1 MAYITSSGGGGGSSD
16 TTIIKD
22 ADNNTK
28 IQVEENSDENKIR
41 FDTAGTERMII
52 DATGQVGLGV
62 SAPTAPLHIRSH
74 LATDPDPSSRVT

>member
-41 FDTAGTERMII
+41 FDTRR
-52 DATGQVGLGV
+52 D
-62 SAPTAPLHIRSH
+62 RKN
-74 LATDPDPSSRVT
+74 DY